1 MLAAD
6 MEPVRPGSSTIGFGP
21 FTFDRLNGLLR
32 EDRREIPLP
41 PRAVAVLDLLV
52 SRAGAIVPRQELIDS
67 VWKEAFVT
75 DTSLAEAISVL
86 RQALG
91 DDPQAP
97 RYIQTVHRRGYRFV
111 AAVTT
116 VGPVNDQAEVSP
128 GQSSALERGSL
139 SIGWHLVPWTVAVLS
154 LSLAISAVWQYT
166 HLREPVSPIVR
177 LRLEPAAGT
186 TFDRRAPAFAVS
198 PDGLLIAWSACDAV
212 CRLYVRSVDRLDPQ
226 ALPGTDDASAPF
238 FSPDGRWIGFFA
250 SGKLRKV
257 ALAGG
262 MPMALAEASQPFG
275 AVWMPEGT
283 IVFAASERGGLL
295 RVNDRGGDVEQL
307 TIPSADAG
315 EVRHA
320 WPGLAPGGRSLLFSI
335 ATSPVAG
342 ASSRIALMPI
352 ESRAAW
358 QTIVEDADI
367 TRAASQDYIAF
378 SRGSEIHAV
387 AFDRA
392 RQAIAG
398 ADGLVVNGIGRAEF
412 AVSRSGAL
420 VYATASADIRP
431 SLAWIPSAGATLSA
445 DLAAL
450 QRVTLSPDGSR
461 LAGIGGSDIWAG
473 DVVRGT
479 LTRLTHEGTNASP
492 TWGPNDGV
500 MYYAARNGGA
510 FEAWTRDGSGT
521 SPARRV
527 MSAADRHRHVFPT
540 SISRDG
546 TLMAY
551 TESGGPTCGDVN
563 VIALASGAQI
573 AEVRT
578 PFDESSGILSPDGR
592 LLAYQSDESGR
603 WDVYVLNLADK
614 RRLPI
619 SSAGGSNPIW
629 SNDGA
634 SLSYRAGNAL
644 VRVAIDPS
652 GGTLGSPIRV
662 AELGGAEVVGVTAD
676 NRILVRRTGD
686 LPLHYAVLTLE
697 WARELR
703 TLLGPPAAALPR

>member
-1 MLAAD
+1 MLAAE
-6 MEPVRPGSSTIGFGP
+6 MELVGPGSSTIGFGP

-32 EDRREIPLP
+32 EGSREIPLP
-41 PRAVAVLDLLV
+41 PRALAVLDLLV

-91 DDPQAP
+91 DDPQTP

-111 AAVTT
+111 AALTLVA
-116 VGPVNDQAEVSP
+116 PVNAEPERSDDR
-128 GQSSALERGSL
+128 SSLIERDSL
-139 SIGWHLVPWTVAVLS
+139 SIGWHFAPWTVAVLS

-166 HLREPVSPIVR
+166 RLREPVSPIVR

-198 PDGLLIAWSACDAV
+198 PDGLLIAWSGCDAV
-212 CRLYVRSVDRLDPQ
+212 CRLYVRSVDRLEPQ
-226 ALPGTDDASAPF
+226 PLPGTDDASAPF

-250 SGKLRKV
+250 GGQLRKV

-262 MPMALAEASQPFG
+262 MPMALAEASQSFG
-275 AVWMPEGT
+275 AVWTPEGT

-295 RVNDRGGDVEQL
+295 RVSDRGGEVEQL

-320 WPGLAPGGRSLLFSI
+320 WPSLAPGGDALLFSI
-335 ATSPVAG
+335 ATSPIAG
-342 ASSRIALMPI
+342 AAGRIALMRV
-352 ESRAAW
+352 ESRGAW
-358 QTIVEDADI
+358 QTIVDDADVA
-367 TRAASQDYIAF
+367 RAAAEDYIAF

-398 ADGLVVNGIGRAEF
+398 ADGLVVSGIGRAEF

-420 VYATASADIRP
+420 AYATAADNIRP
-431 SLAWIPSAGATLSA
+431 ALEWIPSAGAALSA

-479 LTRLTHEGTNASP
+479 LTRLTHEGTNTSP
-492 TWGPNDGV
+492 TWDPHGSAV
-500 MYYAARNGGA
+500 YYAARNGGP
-510 FEAWTRDGSGT
+510 FEAWTRDSSGT

-527 MSAADRHRHVFPT
+527 ISAVDRHRHIFPT
-540 SISRDG
+540 SISGDG
-546 TLMAY
+546 MLMAY
-551 TESGGPTCGDVN
+551 TESGGPTRGDVN
-563 VIALASGAQI
+563 VITLTTGARI
-573 AEVRT
+573 AEVQS
-578 PFDESSGILSPDGR
+578 PFDETNGALSPDGR

-603 WDVYVLNLADK
+603 WEIYVLNLADK
-614 RRLPI
+614 KRLPI
-619 SSAGGSNPIW
+619 SSAGGSNPMW
-629 SNDGA
+629 STDGA
-634 SLSYRAGNAL
+634 SLYYGAGGVL
-644 VRVAIDPS
+644 IRVAIHPS
-652 GGTLGSPIRV
+652 GGTLGSPVRV
-662 AELGGAEVVGVTAD
+662 AETGGAEVVGVTAD
-676 NRILVRRTGD
+676 NRILMRRSGD
-686 LPLHYAVLTLE
+686 LPLDHAVLTLE